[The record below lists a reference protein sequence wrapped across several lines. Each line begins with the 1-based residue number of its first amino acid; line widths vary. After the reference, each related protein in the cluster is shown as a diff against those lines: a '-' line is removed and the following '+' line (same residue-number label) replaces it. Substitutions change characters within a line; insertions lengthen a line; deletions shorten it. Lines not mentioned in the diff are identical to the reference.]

1 MSNDFGLV
9 NSIAPPFLERIEREE
24 PLNRDQPRKH
34 GDQRAKTDS
43 QESDSNSS
51 AVDNEQNNSP
61 VSSKHIDLR
70 I

>member
-24 PLNRDQPRKH
+24 PLNRDQPRA
-34 GDQRAKTDS
+34 RTDS
-43 QESDSNSS
+43 QEDDGNSS
-51 AVDNEQNNSP
+51 AADNEQNNSP